1 MSISD
6 NQPHEGQAQ
15 FHLGQLEADIE
26 AAQHGHNAA
35 AFLAAIVESSD
46 DAIVSKSLSGI
57 ITTWNKGAERLFGYT
72 AAEAIG
78 NPITIVIP
86 PDRLDEEP
94 AILARIQAGERVDH
108 FETIRR
114 HKDGTPIDIS
124 LTISPIRDGNGTI
137 IGASKIA
144 RDISERKRAAE
155 HQELLLREMH
165 HRVKNLFAITGSII
179 TLAARTA
186 KTTAELAA
194 GMKDRLVALSR
205 AHEMTLPS
213 LTGEAAPGT
222 PRTTLFQLLSNILAP
237 YERDGA
243 NRWELLGDDISVNG
257 NQITNL
263 ALLFHEFATN
273 AAKYGAL
280 SVEEGKLDIAVT
292 MKGEILE
299 IVWLES
305 SGPQHAAPEP
315 RSVGFGSRLEQII
328 GQSLGVDIS
337 REWMPNGLAIRL
349 LIPRRAISE

>member
-6 NQPHEGQAQ
+6 DQQREEQAK
-15 FHLGQLEADIE
+15 HPLLRSEADID
-26 AAQHGHNAA
+26 AAQAGHIAA

-46 DAIVSKSLSGI
+46 DAIVS
-57 ITTWNKGAERLFGYT
+57 TERLFGY
-72 AAEAIG
+72 AADEAIG
-78 NPITIVIP
+78 KPITIVIP

-114 HKDGTPIDIS
+114 RKDGSLIDIS

-194 GMKDRLVALSR
+194 GMQDRLVALSR
-205 AHEMTLPS
+205 AHEMTLLSPN
-213 LTGEAAPGT
+213 GEGTDT
-222 PRTTLFQLLSNILAP
+222 PRTTLFRLLSNILAP
-237 YERDGA
+237 YERDSA
-243 NRWELLGDDISVNG
+243 NRWQLTGDDIDVSG
-257 NQITNL
+257 NKITDL

-280 SVEEGKLDIAVT
+280 SVEEGKLDIVVT
-292 MKGEILE
+292 KKGEILE

-305 SGPQHAAPEP
+305 SGPRHSTSET
-315 RSVGFGSRLEQII
+315 RSIGLGSRLEQII
-328 GQSLGVDIS
+328 GKSLGVDIS

-349 LIPRRAISE
+349 SVPSGAISD